1 MKNRAILSMIYENT
15 PGVIA
20 TEIGNWN
27 LLNLPNPGMP
37 IVHNFFDKPFGVL
50 KLISNEK

>member
-1 MKNRAILSMIYENT
+1 MAILSIIYENI
-15 PGVIA
+15 PGAVVN
-20 TEIGNWN
+20 EIGNWD